1 MTDNNQPDVNGAQNV
16 VYVKKRS
23 TYTPFLLVML
33 ILSSIFTA
41 FSAIGIVVAVGELIS
56 NNSGSSGVIST
67 LVNVFSL
74 LISVGSIAALALL
87 WMKKKEGI
95 ILKFLLLSLSVI
107 VAVISIGFVKGGSF
121 NTDNECRE
129 ILAQQS
135 TYNVQSNPYDRCKE
149 QRVVFN
155 FLDELAENLTVFGI
169 ILSVF
174 WNGGIAA
181 LWFFAWRAQEKHDGI
196 EKFLGKKTAK

>member
-41 FSAIGIVVAVGELIS
+41 ISTIGLIVIVANIASGSYNDTGLVRIFVDGISAIVALA
-56 NNSGSSGVIST
+56 
-67 LVNVFSL
+67 
-74 LISVGSIAALALL
+74 SIAALALL
-87 WMKKKEGI
+87 WMRKKEGI
-95 ILKFLLLSLSVI
+95 ILKFVLLILTVAGSLFSVGIAKDDLLSS
-107 VAVISIGFVKGGSF
+107 SK
-121 NTDNECRE
+121 ECRDVMS
-129 ILAQQS
+129 QQS
-135 TYNVQSNPYDRCKE
+135 SLSMSSDLNYNCEDEKIA
-149 QRVVFN
+149 FN
-155 FLDELAENLTVFGI
+155 VINSFGENLVVFGI

-174 WNGGIAA
+174 WNGGIAT
-181 LWFFAWRAQEKHDGI
+181 LWYFAWRAQEKHDGI